1 MTITV
6 WGAGAI
12 GGITGGALARAG
24 HDVLLVDSHAEHVA
38 ALNASGLAVEDPRG
52 GWHVNVRAALPSDVR
67 GPLGL
72 VLLAVKSLATPQA
85 IEQIRPLLGQDATV
99 VSLQN
104 GLNEELLAQ
113 RIGAERTVGCL
124 VNWAS
129 DWIAPGR
136 IQFGG
141 DGSFRLGELDGRLTA
156 RVRDLA
162 ALLGAVMPTA
172 VTDNLWGF
180 LWAKVCY
187 ASLLF
192 ATALTDATVYDVVE
206 SAYPIQRMLALLV
219 AEEMRVADAAG
230 VRLEAFDEYDPA
242 VYRAAAAGDANSIA
256 QAMMMVSQFYRRH
269 TKVKTGIWRDLA
281 IRKRKTE
288 VDGQIGLVAARGRQL
303 GIPTPLTDRL
313 VALIHE
319 LEDGMRPMAW
329 ENLDELVAL
338 T

>member
-1 MTITV
+1 MPITV

-12 GGITGGALARAG
+12 GGITGGALIRAG
-24 HDVLLVDSHAEHVA
+24 HDVLLVDSNAEHVA
-38 ALNASGLAVEDPRG
+38 ALNMAGLTVDDVHG
-52 GWHVNVRAALPSDVR
+52 DWHVPVRAALPSQVA
-67 GPLGL
+67 GPLDL

-85 IEQIRPLLGQDATV
+85 IEQMMPHLGSGSTV

-104 GLNEELLAQ
+104 GLNEEVLAE
-113 RIGAERTVGCL
+113 RIGPQRTVGCL

-141 DGSFRLGELDGRLTA
+141 DGSFRLGELDGRPTP
-156 RVRDLA
+156 RVHALA

-172 VTDNLWGF
+172 VTENIWGY
-180 LWAKVCY
+180 LWAKICY

-192 ATALTDATVYDVVE
+192 ARALTDATVYEVVE

-219 AEEMRVADAAG
+219 AEEMRVADAVG
-230 VRLEAFDEYDPA
+230 IRLEAFDEYDPA
-242 VYRAAAAGDANSIA
+242 VYRAAAVGDANAIA
-256 QAMMMVSQFYRRH
+256 QAMAMVSQFYRKH

-281 IRKRKTE
+281 VRKRKTE
-288 VDGQIGLVAARGRQL
+288 VDGQIGQVAARGAQY
-303 GIPTPLTDRL
+303 GIATPLTDRL
-313 VALIHE
+313 VAMIHE
-319 LEDGMRPMAW
+319 LEDGVRPMAW

-338 T
+338 A

>member
-12 GGITGGALARAG
+12 GGITGGALTRAG
-24 HDVLLVDSHAEHVA
+24 HDVLLVDSNAEHVA
-38 ALNASGLAVEDPRG
+38 ALNGGGLRVEDPHG
-52 GWHVNVRAALPSDVR
+52 GWHVTVRAALPSEVR
-67 GPLGL
+67 GPLEM
-72 VLLAVKSLATPQA
+72 VLLAVKSLATRQA
-85 IEQIRPLLGQDATV
+85 IDQMLPYLAPGATV

-104 GLNEELLAQ
+104 GLNEELLAE

-129 DWIAPGR
+129 DWIAPGQ

-141 DGSFRLGELDGRLTA
+141 EGSFRLGELDGGISP
-156 RVRDLA
+156 RVKDLA

-172 VTDNLWGF
+172 ITDNIWGF
-180 LWAKVCY
+180 LWAKICY

-192 ATALTDATVYDVVE
+192 ATALTDATVYEVVE

-219 AEEMRVADAAG
+219 AEEMRVADAVG
-230 VRLEAFDEYDPA
+230 IRLEAFDEYDPA
-242 VYRAAAAGDANSIA
+242 VYRAAAAGDANAIA
-256 QAMMMVSQFYRRH
+256 QAMAMVSQFYRQH

-281 IRKRKTE
+281 VRKRKTE
-288 VDGQIGLVAARGRQL
+288 VDGQIGLVAARGAQL
-303 GIPTPLTDRL
+303 GIATPLTDRL

-319 LEDGMRPMAW
+319 LEDGVRPMAW

>member
-1 MTITV
+1 MPITV

-12 GGITGGALARAG
+12 GGITGGALTRAG
-24 HDVLLVDSHAEHVA
+24 HDVLLVDSNAEHVA
-38 ALNASGLAVEDPRG
+38 ALNMAGLTVDDAHG
-52 GWHVNVRAALPSDVR
+52 GWNVSVRAALPSQVA
-67 GPLGL
+67 GPLDL
-72 VLLAVKSLATPQA
+72 VLVAVKSLATPQA
-85 IEQIRPLLGQDATV
+85 IEQMMPHLGPGSTV

-104 GLNEELLAQ
+104 GLNEELLAE
-113 RIGAERTVGCL
+113 RIGPQRTVGCL

-129 DWIAPGR
+129 DWIAPGH

-141 DGSFRLGELDGRLTA
+141 DGSFRLGELDGRLTPRLHA
-156 RVRDLA
+156 LA
-162 ALLGAVMPTA
+162 ALLGVVMPTD
-172 VTDNLWGF
+172 VTENIWGY
-180 LWAKVCY
+180 LWAKICY

-192 ATALTDATVYDVVE
+192 ATALTDATVYEVVE

-230 VRLEAFDEYDPA
+230 IRLEAFDEYDPA
-242 VYRAAAAGDANSIA
+242 VYRAASAGDANAIA
-256 QAMMMVSQFYRRH
+256 QAMAMVSQFYRKH

-281 IRKRKTE
+281 VRKRKTE
-288 VDGQIGLVAARGRQL
+288 VDGQIGLVAARGAQC

-313 VALIHE
+313 VAMIHE
-319 LEDGMRPMAW
+319 LEDGVRPMAW